1 MKMMT
6 LGEVCEFQ
14 PKKSE
19 VREIL
24 SGDDDVSFLPMEDL
38 AIYSKYVVPKHQRKM
53 SEVIKG
59 YTYFRDGDLL
69 IAKITP
75 CFENGKIGIAKDLT
89 NGVGFGSTEYIV
101 IRAGEGVLAEWIYQF
116 LSLPFVRE
124 QGKELMTGAVG
135 HKRVPK
141 EYLEK
146 LLVPIPSIEM
156 QRELLEKLDEKLD
169 DFAQCEA
176 MLEQQ
181 ISLLRDLETS
191 TVYETLGLSNER
203 S

>member
-1 MKMMT
+1 MNLVPLKKI
-6 LGEVCEFQ
+6 CQFQ

-19 VREIL
+19 VRQRL
-24 SGDDDVSFLPMEDL
+24 GDSDEVSFLPMEDL
-38 AIYSKYVVPKHQRKM
+38 DVYAKYVKPKAKRKL
-53 SEVIKG
+53 SEVVKG
-59 YTYFRDGDLL
+59 YTYFKEGDIL

-101 IRAGEGVLAEWIYQF
+101 IRVGENVLAEWVYQF

-124 QGKELMTGAVG
+124 QGKDLMTGAVG
-135 HKRVPK
+135 HKRIPK
-141 EYLEK
+141 EYLEE
-146 LLVPIPSIEM
+146 LRIPLPSLDS
-156 QRELLEKLDEKLD
+156 QKELLSKLDIKLD
-169 DFAQCEA
+169 DIAQCES

-181 ISLLRDLETS
+181 ISLLQELETS
-191 TVYETLGLSNER
+191 SIYEALGLSNER